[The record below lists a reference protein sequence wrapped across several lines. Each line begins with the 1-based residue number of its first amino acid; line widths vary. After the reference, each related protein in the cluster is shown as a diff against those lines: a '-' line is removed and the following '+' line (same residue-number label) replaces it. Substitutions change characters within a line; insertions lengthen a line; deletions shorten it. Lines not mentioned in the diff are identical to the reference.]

1 MEPQIQKKPLSR
13 HGKIAADKTHL
24 LIVMDKT
31 LKEQIRELARADRRT
46 MSAFVN
52 CRLEELVASLTASL
66 KLEGGAR

>member
-1 MEPQIQKKPLSR
+1 MEPQIQKQSPSR

-24 LIVMDKT
+24 LIIMDKA

-52 CRLEELVASLTASL
+52 CRLEELVASLTAQAA
-66 KLEGGAR
+66 KGGAA